1 MNSQELVNA
10 IKYINPE
17 AEFSFTNGDLDTIVW
32 DKPKSGYP
40 IKEEILAA
48 VEPAKAKAQADLDAA
63 EAAKE
68 AAKGKLTLLGLTA
81 DDLKALGL

>member
-1 MNSQELVNA
+1 VKSQELINA
-10 IKYINPE
+10 IFFLIPD
-17 AEFSFTNGDLDTIVW
+17 AECSFTNGDLDTIVW
-32 DKPKSGYP
+32 HKPKTGHP
-40 IKEEILAA
+40 TKDEILAA

-68 AAKGKLTLLGLTA
+68 AAKGKLTSLGLTA